1 MKKKYLIILPI
12 LISAI
17 GVFWFVRNQN
27 ISYNRNMKIES
38 AAFKDGDKIPTQ
50 YTCDGI
56 DINPPLLIRDTPEGA
71 KSLVLIM
78 DDPDASRGKT
88 WDHWLLWNITPD
100 TLEIKEGATP
110 SGAITGSNS
119 WPKVAY
125 GGPCPPALHRYF
137 FKLYALDIML
147 DLPAGS
153 AKEPLLM
160 AMKGHIITE
169 ASLMG
174 RYSRK

>member
-110 SGAITGSNS
+110 SGAIT
-119 WPKVAY
+119 
-125 GGPCPPALHRYF
+125 
-137 FKLYALDIML
+137 
-147 DLPAGS
+147 
-153 AKEPLLM
+153 
-160 AMKGHIITE
+160 
-169 ASLMG
+169 
-174 RYSRK
+174 